1 MKLLLTGH
9 EERYAI
15 EQLQL
20 SLFPG
25 EQMEPVYGPFQGDG
39 AESILSRGEVY
50 LTATT
55 VIWYRGRKS
64 QCVRRMHLEAE
75 TVQLRRRL
83 LQRSYYGAACPLLP
97 EPPPWGALAG
107 VRPTKITTK
116 FLMEGGSLRA
126 AGTML
131 KQIYYV
137 TPTRRQLC
145 LEASQATV
153 QAAKLLGPRDI
164 SLYVGIPFC
173 PTRCAYCS
181 FVSSATSRS
190 GGMVEPYLQALIRE
204 IQGVGRMLAS
214 SGLRASYT
222 LYRRRHPHH
231 PHGKPAEPAPGCPWP
246 ELGSFRTAWN
256 TRWRPDG
263 RIPSTQE
270 KLQVLARHG
279 VGRVSINPQSMD
291 DRVLALC
298 GRRHK
303 AIQIPESYR
312 MARQVGFSAINMDL
326 IAGLP
331 GDDTCRLPRLFGGC
345 SRFGTGKHHG
355 AHPGPKKGGGPV
367 PAPGAPAWYGGGRG
381 DGGVFPGL
389 PAAAGLSSL
398 TISTGRSTCPG
409 ALKMWAGASRERLA
423 CITST

>member
-190 GGMVEPYLQALIRE
+190 GGMVEPYLQANVEALPEEKR
-204 IQGVGRMLAS
+204 
-214 SGLRASYT
+214 
-222 LYRRRHPHH
+222 
-231 PHGKPAEPAPGCPWP
+231 PAACIGCRSC
-246 ELGSFRTAWN
+246 EA
-256 TRWRPDG
+256 
-263 RIPSTQE
+263 
-270 KLQVLARHG
+270 VC
-279 VGRVSINPQSMD
+279 PQQLKISE
-291 DRVLALC
+291 A
-298 GRRHK
+298 
-303 AIQIPESYR
+303 
-312 MARQVGFSAINMDL
+312 MADFSAKL
-326 IAGLP
+326 
-331 GDDTCRLPRLFGGC
+331 
-345 SRFGTGKHHG
+345 
-355 AHPGPKKGGGPV
+355 
-367 PAPGAPAWYGGGRG
+367 
-381 DGGVFPGL
+381 
-389 PAAAGLSSL
+389 
-398 TISTGRSTCPG
+398 
-409 ALKMWAGASRERLA
+409 
-423 CITST
+423 

>member
-204 IQGVGRMLAS
+204 IQGLGR
-214 SGLRASYT
+214 T

-246 ELGSFRTAWN
+246 ELGSFR
-256 TRWRPDG
+256 
-263 RIPSTQE
+263 
-270 KLQVLARHG
+270 
-279 VGRVSINPQSMD
+279 
-291 DRVLALC
+291 
-298 GRRHK
+298 
-303 AIQIPESYR
+303 
-312 MARQVGFSAINMDL
+312 
-326 IAGLP
+326 LP
-331 GDDTCRLPRLFGGC
+331 GI
-345 SRFGTGKHHG
+345 H
-355 AHPGPKKGGGPV
+355 
-367 PAPGAPAWYGGGRG
+367 GGGRTAG
-381 DGGVFPGL
+381 YHHPGEA
-389 PAAAGLSSL
+389 PGFGPPWGRAGQH
-398 TISTGRSTCPG
+398 
-409 ALKMWAGASRERLA
+409 
-423 CITST
+423 